1 MGKFWAYRLRNN
13 RKRTRK
19 DAKPGPG
26 FVTRRNGIGFSARER
41 RELENRRAQALGG
54 SSPSPSVSTDRQPIP
69 LPRRGLPRPFATAP
83 ARRGGAAKPLR
94 ARPCP
99 ASLAVLHIVVH
110 ASETPT
116 MPTSVRLDKQAQA
129 RLERL
134 ARITGRS
141 KSELMR
147 EAIARL
153 DETLNG
159 ETGPTLYEQLR
170 ECIGVVNLGPGDR
183 GRRGGQLPRAG
194 PGRPRTP

>member
-1 MGKFWAYRLRNN
+1 
-13 RKRTRK
+13 
-19 DAKPGPG
+19 
-26 FVTRRNGIGFSARER
+26 
-41 RELENRRAQALGG
+41 
-54 SSPSPSVSTDRQPIP
+54 
-69 LPRRGLPRPFATAP
+69 
-83 ARRGGAAKPLR
+83 
-94 ARPCP
+94 
-99 ASLAVLHIVVH
+99 
-110 ASETPT
+110 

-141 KSELMR
+141 KPDLIG

-183 GRRGGQLPRAG
+183 ARRAEQLLREGLGRQK
-194 PGRPRTP
+194 RP